1 MRHKDIKATSAK
13 EGNGLGRWASR
24 DSTSPCS
31 PEPPDEPTPVVDAE
45 IVQPSDK
52 TVSTV
57 SKPNELEELLMQHAR
72 DAAGLGRV
80 VARFEREWL
89 DFLASADPSMVPTAL
104 GLAAKIDKLRAGLA
118 DETMRVAE
126 IVHDLPRSKMSFTI
140 RDSAVLVAPNRRERD
155 KAE

>member
-1 MRHKDIKATSAK
+1 MWAAK
-13 EGNGLGRWASR
+13 GNGSGPRAPRTNS
-24 DSTSPCS
+24 SPRS
-31 PEPPDEPTPVVDAE
+31 PEPPGEPTPVVDAE
-45 IVQPSDK
+45 IVQPSDN
-52 TVSTV
+52 TAASP

-126 IVHDLPRSKMSFTI
+126 IVHDLPRSRMSFTI
-140 RDSAVLVAPNRRERD
+140 RDSAVLVAPNRREGD